1 MYLEWFG
8 ITLWTHT
15 YITYKGRL
23 KKNIIFSDIA
33 QKKIKVATS
42 SHRLLFVRSPF
53 AFSLYAGAD
62 RLRPIWTMSLNMTR
76 FFKASLSSITHYFN
90 SIEQQHF
97 LRDIFYCDHLWYSYH
112 HKQREPFNTYV
123 VTQIP
128 YEVCEVVPDI
138 ECVNVLKKVPE
149 LQCTPE
155 IFEDCNDVEKRVP
168 YLVPEEDCVEVT
180 FDECQ
185 EVISWLV

>member
-1 MYLEWFG
+1 MYLYMYVV
-8 ITLWTHT
+8 L
-15 YITYKGRL
+15 
-23 KKNIIFSDIA
+23 
-33 QKKIKVATS
+33 
-42 SHRLLFVRSPF
+42 
-53 AFSLYAGAD
+53 
-62 RLRPIWTMSLNMTR
+62 
-76 FFKASLSSITHYFN
+76 
-90 SIEQQHF
+90 
-97 LRDIFYCDHLWYSYH
+97 
-112 HKQREPFNTYV
+112 TYV

-185 EVISWLV
+185 EVTTRFLLF

>member
-1 MYLEWFG
+1 MYVVL
-8 ITLWTHT
+8 
-15 YITYKGRL
+15 
-23 KKNIIFSDIA
+23 
-33 QKKIKVATS
+33 
-42 SHRLLFVRSPF
+42 
-53 AFSLYAGAD
+53 
-62 RLRPIWTMSLNMTR
+62 
-76 FFKASLSSITHYFN
+76 
-90 SIEQQHF
+90 
-97 LRDIFYCDHLWYSYH
+97 
-112 HKQREPFNTYV
+112 TYV

-185 EVISWLV
+185 EVISLDGLFYMQMKCSKDTS